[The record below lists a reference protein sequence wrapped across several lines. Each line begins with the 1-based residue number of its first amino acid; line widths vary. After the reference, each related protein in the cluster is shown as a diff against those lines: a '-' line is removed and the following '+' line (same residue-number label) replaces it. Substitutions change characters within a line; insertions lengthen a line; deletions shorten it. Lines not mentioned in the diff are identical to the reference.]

1 MDTHSRTTAW
11 KVTRNVQVVSVFL
24 CQVLAHGEVSRALD
38 VTELSVDRDH
48 GFIERVVIGADQF
61 NAQHIPRKKQSL
73 YLDPL
78 GFTWSKLHSLC
89 AQ

>member
-1 MDTHSRTTAW
+1 M
-11 KVTRNVQVVSVFL
+11 VTRIVQDVSVFL
-24 CQVLAHGEVSRALD
+24 CQVLAHIVITGALD
-38 VTELSVDRDH
+38 VAKLAVDGDH
-48 GFIERVVIGADQF
+48 RLVERVVIGAVQF

-73 YLDPL
+73 YLDHL